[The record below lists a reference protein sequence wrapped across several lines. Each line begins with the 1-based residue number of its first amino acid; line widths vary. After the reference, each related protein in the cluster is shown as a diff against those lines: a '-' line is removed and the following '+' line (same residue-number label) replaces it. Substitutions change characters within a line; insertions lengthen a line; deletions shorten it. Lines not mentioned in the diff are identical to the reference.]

1 MISVEDYKIVESME
15 EAYELNQSK
24 NNLIIGGMCWVKMQ
38 DKSVHTAIDMSHLGL
53 DTIEELDDCFK
64 IGSMTTLRDLETN
77 KRLIECFGDGIS
89 ESLCHIVGVQ
99 FRNCATVGASVFM
112 RFPFSDVV
120 TSLLALNAE
129 VELYKKGI
137 TPLEEFL
144 KMPFDRD
151 ILTHIILKKQNI
163 KMKYLS
169 LRNSYT
175 DFPVL
180 AVAVSQTENGI
191 QAAVGARPQRA
202 ELIKDDKNIFAS
214 GITKDNAE
222 EFANFVSDSLSFG
235 TNTRG
240 SAEYR
245 KHLCKVL
252 VCRGI
257 MALNGDEN
265 HEN

>member
-1 MISVEDYKIVESME
+1 MISIEEYKIVESIE

-24 NNLIIGGMCWVKMQ
+24 SNQLIGGMCWMKMQ
-38 DKSVHTAIDMSHLGL
+38 DKSIHTAIDISNLGL
-53 DTIEELDDCFK
+53 DTIEECDDCFK
-64 IGSMTTLRDLETN
+64 IGAMTSLRTLETD
-77 KRLIECFGDGIS
+77 KKLLQHFGDGVS

-112 RFPFSDVV
+112 KFPFSDVV
-120 TSLLALNAE
+120 TALLALDAE
-129 VELYKKGI
+129 VELYKKGVI
-137 TPLEEFL
+137 PLQEFV
-144 KMPFDRD
+144 KMPLDRD
-151 ILTHIILKKQNI
+151 ILVRIILKKQAI

-180 AVAVSQTENGI
+180 AVAVAQTENGI
-191 QAAVGARPQRA
+191 HASVGARPQRA
-202 ELIKDDKNIFAS
+202 ELVKDHHNILTK
-214 GITKDNAE
+214 GITRENAR
-222 EFANFVSDSLSFG
+222 EFANFVANSLTFG

-252 VCRGI
+252 VARGI
-257 MALNGDEN
+257 LALNGDEKN
-265 HEN
+265 ED